1 MGADQSSTILQDPP
15 AKPGETPII
24 CSPNYE
30 KVPQTL
36 KDGLFDDFPEG
47 KTMYHIFEDAFKRLP
62 DQDMYGE
69 RVYEEGKWQDRF
81 EFVTR
86 REFREIRDCVG
97 SFLIKNGF
105 SEKSTVGI
113 LSFNKIQWVATQH
126 ACFAYGYYPVPIY
139 DTYGPE
145 GVDYIISHAETKI
158 IFVVSTKLKL
168 LLQLK
173 NPNVTHIVVFDA
185 KDHPYDES
193 EFKELLNDCNYT
205 IVKWSEVVSIKER
218 YPHRPPTPDEPASIM
233 YTSGTTG
240 PPKGCVMS
248 HANFVATASSFVKVY
263 PFSENDTY
271 LSFLPLAHSFEECL
285 HFVGN
290 RCCIKVAFYSGDIR
304 RLMEEIKLYKP
315 SLLVSVSRI
324 FERLYDGMQKTL
336 SQKPFMTRLAFN
348 TAFSIKSFLTRHFR
362 IQKVPILDLMFDKIN
377 QAAVGGNMKMVICGG
392 SALSVEIQ
400 HFLRIALNVSFPQ
413 GYGLTETASG
423 VTVQNYKDTLD
434 GNVGVLLHCVQAK
447 MKDIPDMGYYA
458 KNYEGELFLRGAT
471 MFKGYYKDEEKTKE
485 TYDDEGWFK
494 TGDIFKLTKSGQ
506 FLIVGRVKE
515 LVKLSQGE
523 YISLTKLTKIYVET
537 KFINQIYIHAG
548 MQSRFLVAIVVLDKA
563 QSGYDKVTVDQML
576 TLLKEKAAEMK
587 LKGFERISNVKLI
600 TDEFTPQNGLL
611 TPSLKLVSYKIEKKY
626 EKEIKELIKVNRLL
640 EISQPRQ
647 HLE

>member
-1 MGADQSSTILQDPP
+1 MGADQSSTILQDEPQ
-15 AKPGETPII
+15 KPGETPII
-24 CSPNYE
+24 CSPNYHN
-30 KVPQTL
+30 VPQTL
-36 KDGLFDDFPEG
+36 KDGLFEDFPEG
-47 KTMYHIFEDAFKRLP
+47 KTMYHIFEDAYKRLP

-69 RVYEEGKWQDRF
+69 RVYEDGKWQDRF
-81 EFVTR
+81 EFITR
-86 REFREIRDCVG
+86 AQFRDIRDCVG
-97 SFLIKNGF
+97 SFLIQNGF
-105 SEKSTVGI
+105 PEKSTIGI

-145 GVDYIISHAETKI
+145 GIDYIITHAEIKI
-158 IFVVSTKLKL
+158 IFCVSTKLKS

-173 NPNVTHIVVFDA
+173 NPGVTHIVVFDA

-193 EFKELLNDCNYT
+193 EFSDLLQSLDYS
-205 IVKWSEVVSIKER
+205 IVKWSDIVKIKER
-218 YPHRPPTPDEPASIM
+218 YPHRPPSPDDPASIM

-240 PPKGCVMS
+240 PPKGCVMT

-263 PFSENDTY
+263 PFTEKDTY

-304 RLMEEIKLYKP
+304 RLMEEIKLFKP

-324 FERLYDGMQKTL
+324 FERLYDGMQKSL
-336 SQKPFMTRLAFN
+336 SEKPFLTRLAFN
-348 TAFSIKSFLTRHFR
+348 TCFTIKSFLTRNFR
-362 IQKVPILDLMFDKIN
+362 IQKVPLLDMMFDKIN
-377 QAAVGGNMKMVICGG
+377 KAAVGGNMKMVICGG

-447 MKDIPDMGYYA
+447 MKYIPDMGYYA
-458 KNYEGELFLRGAT
+458 KNFEGELFLKGAT
-471 MFKGYYKDEEKTKE
+471 MFKGYYKDEVKTRE

-494 TGDIFKLTKSGQ
+494 TGDIFKLNKTGQ

-523 YISLTKLTKIYVET
+523 YISLTKLTKIYVDT
-537 KFINQIYIHAG
+537 KFINQIYVHAG
-548 MQSRFLVAIVVLDKA
+548 MQSRFLVAIVVLDKS
-563 QSGYDKVTVDQML
+563 QPGYDKVTVDEML
-576 TLLKEKAAEMK
+576 TLLKEKANEMK
-587 LKGFERISNVKLI
+587 LKGFERISNVLLI

-626 EKEIKELIKVNRLL
+626 EKELAELLKVNRLL
-640 EISQPRQ
+640 QISQPRT
-647 HLE
+647 HKE